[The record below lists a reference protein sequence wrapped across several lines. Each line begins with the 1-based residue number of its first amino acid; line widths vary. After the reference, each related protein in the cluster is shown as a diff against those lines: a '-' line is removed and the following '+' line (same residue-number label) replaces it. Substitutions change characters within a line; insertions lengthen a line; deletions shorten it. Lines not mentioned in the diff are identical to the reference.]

1 MSPNRVSL
9 EVGTASGT
17 VAGQFSLI
25 PLWVRVFVVAGGLLV
40 ALGGFI
46 ALVNPSMLM
55 SPNDQI
61 TNGVKIYAGYVV
73 ARNLA
78 LGLFLPLLLLI
89 RARRALGS
97 MMVLVG
103 LIQILDV
110 IMDCIEGRRAIA
122 PGVLVL
128 GILYLIA
135 AARVSGAPFWRRAAW
150 S

>member
-1 MSPNRVSL
+1 V
-9 EVGTASGT
+9 
-17 VAGQFSLI
+17 
-25 PLWVRVFVVAGGLLV
+25 WVRAFVVVGGLLM
-40 ALGGFI
+40 ALGGVI

-55 SPNDQI
+55 GSHDEI

-78 LGLFLPLLLLI
+78 LGLFLPLLLAL

-103 LIQILDV
+103 FIQLFDV
-110 IMDCIEGRRAIA
+110 VMDCIEKRWAIV

-128 GILYLIA
+128 GTLYLIA
-135 AARVSGAPFWRRAAW
+135 AARVSGAPFWRPESW
-150 S
+150 T

>member
-1 MSPNRVSL
+1 
-9 EVGTASGT
+9 
-17 VAGQFSLI
+17 
-25 PLWVRVFVVAGGLLV
+25 
-40 ALGGFI
+40 
-46 ALVNPSMLM
+46 
-55 SPNDQI
+55 
-61 TNGVKIYAGYVV
+61 
-73 ARNLA
+73 
-78 LGLFLPLLLLI
+78 
-89 RARRALGS
+89 

-110 IMDCIEGRRAIA
+110 IMDCIEGRWAIA

>member
-1 MSPNRVSL
+1 MIPNHVRR
-9 EVGTASGT
+9 EPETASGI
-17 VAGQFSLI
+17 VADKYSVI
-25 PLWVRVFVVAGGLLV
+25 PLWVGVFVVAGGFLM
-40 ALGGFI
+40 ALGGFL

-55 SPNDQI
+55 SPHDQI
-61 TNGVKIYAGYVV
+61 TDGVKIYAGYVV

-78 LGLFLPLLLLI
+78 LGLFLPLLLAL
-89 RARRALGS
+89 RARRTLGS

-110 IMDCIEGRRAIA
+110 VMDCIEARWAIV

-128 GILYLIA
+128 GILYFIA

-150 S
+150 D

>member
-1 MSPNRVSL
+1 MIPNRISR
-9 EVGTASGT
+9 EPETASGT
-17 VAGQFSLI
+17 VADKPPAI
-25 PLWVRVFVVAGGLLV
+25 PLWVSVFVVAGGLLM
-40 ALGGFI
+40 AFGGLI
-46 ALVNPSMLM
+46 TLVNPSMLM
-55 SPNDQI
+55 APHDEI

-78 LGLFLPLLLLI
+78 LGLFLPLLLAM

-110 IMDCIEGRRAIA
+110 VMDCIERRWAIA

-128 GILYLIA
+128 GILYLIG
-135 AARVSGAPFWRRAAW
+135 AARVSGLPFWNRDSW

>member
-1 MSPNRVSL
+1 MIPNRVSR
-9 EVGTASGT
+9 EPQTASGT
-17 VAGQFSLI
+17 VADQLPVI
-25 PLWVRVFVVAGGLLV
+25 PLWVRVFVVAGGLLMT
-40 ALGGFI
+40 LGGLI

-61 TNGVKIYAGYVV
+61 TDGVKIYAGYLV

-78 LGLFLPLLLLI
+78 LGLFLPLLLAM
-89 RARRALGS
+89 RARCALGS

-103 LIQILDV
+103 FIQLFDV
-110 IMDCIEGRRAIA
+110 IMDCIEGRWAIV

-135 AARVSGAPFWRRAAW
+135 AARVSGAPFWRPESW
-150 S
+150 T